1 MAQPGTAPATEEPAV
16 SDAIADSGPGI
27 SRLIIALGDEPVS
40 ARPDAAGSPVQVWRD
55 EQGAKLASCHAV
67 GGQRRVDVAGVGCFH
82 FDGLAETVT
91 AYPRTSVPSAVIR
104 ETYDRS
110 VLPIVLQARGTEVLH
125 ASAVRAGRI
134 VAFCGASGIGKSTLA
149 FALSRRGHQLWA
161 DDALAIG
168 LRGPSAVAF
177 PLPFEMRLRLS
188 AATFFGLERPTA
200 AAISV
205 SVPRDPGDQSAVPL
219 AALFVL
225 SRREEEL
232 DDRSVRIERLRPPAA
247 LPALLAHAYC
257 FSLEDPDL
265 KRRMVE
271 RYMALAARVP
281 VFALRFRPGFEL
293 LSRVLDQVERVALAS
308 T

>member
-1 MAQPGTAPATEEPAV
+1 
-16 SDAIADSGPGI
+16 
-27 SRLIIALGDEPVS
+27 
-40 ARPDAAGSPVQVWRD
+40 
-55 EQGAKLASCHAV
+55 
-67 GGQRRVDVAGVGCFH
+67 
-82 FDGLAETVT
+82 
-91 AYPRTSVPSAVIR
+91 
-104 ETYDRS
+104 
-110 VLPIVLQARGTEVLH
+110 
-125 ASAVRAGRI
+125 
-134 VAFCGASGIGKSTLA
+134 
-149 FALSRRGHQLWA
+149 LSRRGHQLWA

-257 FSLEDPDL
+257 FSLEDPDP
-265 KRRMVE
+265 KRPMV
-271 RYMALAARVP
+271 RHYMVMEAPNPTL
-281 VFALRFRPGFEL
+281 ALRLGEASNL
-293 LSRVLDQVERVALAS
+293 LSRVLDQVERAALAS